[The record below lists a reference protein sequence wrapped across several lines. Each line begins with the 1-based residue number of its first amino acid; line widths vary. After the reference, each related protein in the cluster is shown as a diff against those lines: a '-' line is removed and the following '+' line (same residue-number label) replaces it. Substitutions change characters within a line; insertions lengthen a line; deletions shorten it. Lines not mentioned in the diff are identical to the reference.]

1 MGVVDNFLKKM
12 KMVNEEDEY
21 DDYDDY
27 DDYEDDEEILPK
39 KKPEK
44 QKKTRVKERARD
56 LDDDDLDDYDDFE
69 EKVTAPQKPAPKK
82 ATYTQSSYAGSS
94 SSYSQ
99 QRQNV
104 VGMSRAAGAGPEV
117 CMIMPKSFDDA
128 NTIAELLLERKAVVL
143 NLEGIDMSAAQR
155 IIDFA
160 SGACYTVGGN
170 LQKISKKIFIVVPQ
184 NMNLSGDFDE
194 LMGDMVDL
202 SALSGS
208 L

>member
-104 VGMSRAAGAGPEV
+104 VGMNRTAGAGPEV
-117 CMIMPKSFDDA
+117 CMIMPKSLDDA